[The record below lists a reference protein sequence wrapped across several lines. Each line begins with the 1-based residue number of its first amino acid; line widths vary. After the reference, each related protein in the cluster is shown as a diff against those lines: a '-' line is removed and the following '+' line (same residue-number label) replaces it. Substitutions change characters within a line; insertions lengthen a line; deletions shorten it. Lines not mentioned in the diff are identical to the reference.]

1 MEASNDYPPLEAFE
15 FDAFRE
21 TELGKVAT
29 SLIETHAEKI
39 TQAAEQGVTPLTVIA
54 PELEDMIMERLEWA
68 KVERLVRE
76 HLGPDFEPVGRERL
90 QTRLPHKS
98 IRYIRKE

>member
-1 MEASNDYPPLEAFE
+1 MAFDDDPPLEAFDFE
-15 FDAFRE
+15 AFRE
-21 TELGKVAT
+21 TELGKAAT
-29 SLIETHAEKI
+29 SLIETHGEKI

-54 PELEDMIMERLEWA
+54 PELEHMIIERLEWA

-76 HLGPDFEPVGRERL
+76 YLGADFKPVGRERL

-98 IRYIRKE
+98 IRYIRSV